1 LSFLV
6 DDLTIGQLA
15 ERTGVQ
21 TGTLRMWEQ
30 RHGFP
35 RAKRLP
41 SGHRR
46 YPESE
51 VERVLE
57 VVRGRELGLSVSA
70 SVERAIQD
78 PDGSGAP
85 SIFAGLRK
93 SRPDLAP
100 APVPKRLLVPISH
113 AMEDECSARGGG
125 AVLIGSFQRETFFR
139 QAEPRWR
146 SFAET
151 AELAVV
157 LGDFPEARS
166 PTDGPVEIPI
176 DRSHP
181 LSREWAI
188 VCDGPGVSACLAGWQ
203 RPGTD
208 DDGQRVFE
216 MLWCVEPDVVR
227 DAARIGLELA
237 ASEWPELR
245 QRIPK
250 WLEQPTEVD
259 SSTLERATALT
270 NRMLAYVSAAG

>member
-1 LSFLV
+1 MV
-6 DDLTIGQLA
+6 DHLTIGQLA

-30 RHGFP
+30 RHDFP

-51 VERVLE
+51 AERVLE
-57 VVRGRELGLSVSA
+57 VVRARESGMSLAVSIQ
-70 SVERAIQD
+70 RAVQETE
-78 PDGSGAP
+78 SFGAP

-93 SRPDLAP
+93 SRPELAP
-100 APVPKRLLVPISH
+100 YPVPKRLLVPISH

-125 AVLIGSFQRETFFR
+125 AVLVGSFQRETFYR

-146 SFAET
+146 SFART
-151 AELAVV
+151 AELSVV
-157 LGDFPEARS
+157 LGDFPEPRS
-166 PTDGPVEIPI
+166 PRNGPVEIPI

-203 RPGTD
+203 RPGTSG
-208 DDGQRVFE
+208 DGQRVFE
-216 MLWCVEPDVVR
+216 MLWSVEPDVVR

-237 ASEWPELR
+237 SAQWPGLR
-245 QRIPK
+245 ERIPN
-250 WLEQPTEVD
+250 WLEQTPEAD
-259 SSTLERATALT
+259 SSTIERATALT
-270 NRMLAYVSAAG
+270 NRMLAYVSAAD

>member
-1 LSFLV
+1 LV
-6 DDLTIGQLA
+6 DHLTIGQLA

-30 RHGFP
+30 RHDFP

-51 VERVLE
+51 AERVLE
-57 VVRGRELGLSVSA
+57 VVRARESGMSLAVSIQ
-70 SVERAIQD
+70 RAVQETE
-78 PDGSGAP
+78 SLGAP

-93 SRPDLAP
+93 SRPELGP
-100 APVPKRLLVPISH
+100 YPVPKRLLVPISH

-125 AVLIGSFQRETFFR
+125 AVLVGSFQRETFYR

-146 SFAET
+146 SFART
-151 AELAVV
+151 AELSVV
-157 LGDFPEARS
+157 LGDFPEPRS
-166 PTDGPVEIPI
+166 PRNGPVEIPI

-203 RPGTD
+203 RPGTSG
-208 DDGQRVFE
+208 DGQRVFE
-216 MLWCVEPDVVR
+216 MLWSVEPDVVR

-237 ASEWPELR
+237 SAQWPGLR
-245 QRIPK
+245 ERIPN
-250 WLEQPTEVD
+250 WLEQPPEAD
-259 SSTLERATALT
+259 SSTIERATALT
-270 NRMLAYVSAAG
+270 NRMMAYVSAAD

>member
-1 LSFLV
+1 LV
-6 DDLTIGQLA
+6 DHLTIGQLA

-51 VERVLE
+51 VERVLD
-57 VVRGRELGLSVSA
+57 VVRSRESGLSLGA
-70 SVERAIQD
+70 SIERAAQD
-78 PDGSGAP
+78 PEVAAAP
-85 SIFAGLRK
+85 SIFAGLRQ
-93 SRPDLAP
+93 SRPELAP
-100 APVPKRLLVPISH
+100 YPVPKRLLVPISH

-146 SFAET
+146 AFART
-151 AELAVV
+151 AELSVV
-157 LGDFPEARS
+157 LGDFPQPRAPR
-166 PTDGPVEIPI
+166 DGPVEIPI

-203 RPGTD
+203 RPGEAR
-208 DDGQRVFE
+208 DGQRVFE
-216 MLWCVEPDVVR
+216 MLWSVEPDVVR

-237 ASEWPELR
+237 SSQWPDLR
-245 QRIPK
+245 DRIPD
-250 WLEQPTEVD
+250 WLEQPPEAD
-259 SSTLERATALT
+259 GSTMERVTALT
-270 NRMLAYVSAAG
+270 NRMLAYVSAAD